1 MFLIIV
7 NRVLFSVTG
16 RVNQKMYLM
25 IMIITR
31 ATWVLAAVS
40 TGEEKLTIHA
50 LMEDPGTLKG
60 KTILS
65 KVKHTNP
72 MS

>member
-1 MFLIIV
+1 MEYA
-7 NRVLFSVTG
+7 FSELVGGIKNTL
-16 RVNQKMYLM
+16 YLM
-25 IMIITR
+25 IMIVAR
-31 ATWVLAAVS
+31 ATWVLPVVS

>member
-1 MFLIIV
+1 MDYA
-7 NRVLFSVTG
+7 FSELVGVIKNTL
-16 RVNQKMYLM
+16 YLM
-25 IMIITR
+25 IMIVAR
-31 ATWVLAAVS
+31 ATWVLPVVS

>member
-1 MFLIIV
+1 MIEYGFPGLVGGIKKTV
-7 NRVLFSVTG
+7 
-16 RVNQKMYLM
+16 YLM
-25 IMIITR
+25 ILIITIS
-31 ATWVLAAVS
+31 TWVLAVVS
-40 TGEEKLTIHA
+40 TGQEKLTIHA